1 MVSNL
6 EKKLNEYFKNLESC
20 HADVGFLDGGRGYAD
35 GELNVPTVAY
45 IQEYGVSSSKR
56 KKKWF
61 IPPRPF
67 MSFSTAI
74 FESKFSNI
82 LAKEL
87 VSNKYDSQKAIGV
100 AGESLKQVIQ
110 KSIIEW
116 STPPNA
122 PYTVEKKGFN
132 DPLIHTG
139 TMYDS
144 VEYSVKSGLGNES

>member
-20 HADVGFLDGGRGYAD
+20 HADVGFLDGGNVYPDSG
-35 GELNVPTVAY
+35 LNVPTVAY
-45 IQEYGVSSSKR
+45 IQEYGVTSSKR

-67 MSFSTAI
+67 MSYSKTI
-74 FESKFSNI
+74 FEPQFSKI

-87 VSNKYDSQKAIGV
+87 VKNKYDSKKAIDV
-100 AGESLKQVIQ
+100 ASESLKQIIQ
-110 KSIIEW
+110 KSIIDW

-122 PYTVEKKGFN
+122 PYTVAKKGFN

-139 TMYDS
+139 KMFDS
-144 VEYSVKSGLGNES
+144 VEYEVKSGLGND